1 MIVAIGSL
9 QRAAIGIIRSGDY
22 SPIEA
27 PEDFVAYKPQS
38 DNLPIVVLGGSGTE
52 RAARATQWAIEEFN
66 PDAVIS
72 FGFCG
77 ATKDHALS
85 GDIVIA
91 ARVMDLPGTP
101 FEWSIVDETN
111 SLGPDRTI
119 LLAARTAVEVSGLD
133 FHHGTIVTVTKVAT
147 TPGTKRWLGE
157 SINATAVDTEAHAVA
172 NVASKAGI
180 PWGVVGSVLDDR
192 DFDAPAIIDRVGAG
206 PNERGITAYLKYVT
220 NHPQDFPSLMKLGK
234 ASTLAGA
241 SLTTF
246 IRAFMEA
253 YSAITS
259 TEDTAELE

>member
-111 SLGPDRTI
+111 SQNSYGRYDPVAKQTLCRHKRRRT
-119 LLAARTAVEVSGLD
+119 TC
-133 FHHGTIVTVTKVAT
+133 
-147 TPGTKRWLGE
+147 
-157 SINATAVDTEAHAVA
+157 
-172 NVASKAGI
+172 
-180 PWGVVGSVLDDR
+180 
-192 DFDAPAIIDRVGAG
+192 DAPSTESMDR
-206 PNERGITAYLKYVT
+206 
-220 NHPQDFPSLMKLGK
+220 QDVLEIGK
-234 ASTLAGA
+234 A
-241 SLTTF
+241 
-246 IRAFMEA
+246 
-253 YSAITS
+253 TS
-259 TEDTAELE
+259 ESQFVSNHRKLCIA